1 MRARPAANAL
11 RTPALDLHP
20 LGPSTMGAAIW
31 EMIVYLRW
39 LLWRGSAHSFPRDA
53 NQLLKK
59 VLNARKCGKKL
70 RKWCHCE
77 PVRFPGVVTEG
88 NALGAIP
95 PSFRV
100 LIDTFSL

>member
-11 RTPALDLHP
+11 RTPALDLHS

-53 NQLLKK
+53 NQ
-59 VLNARKCGKKL
+59 
-70 RKWCHCE
+70 
-77 PVRFPGVVTEG
+77 
-88 NALGAIP
+88 
-95 PSFRV
+95 
-100 LIDTFSL
+100 